1 MTSTLTEEAPRAR
14 RSAAK
19 PRRDA
24 VLADAVELARQAALE
39 TSGNDDVG
47 DHLGYVDD
55 AERLGSH
62 RFASTAAGYRGWHWT
77 VTVARVSRSKT
88 VTVCEVELL
97 PGDGALL
104 SPAWVPWADRL
115 SPADVGP
122 NDVLPEG
129 AVDDRVVP
137 GYTPQDGD
145 PVDVAHDARAIVEL
159 GAWREQVPSRQ
170 TLEEAAT
177 RWEARTP
184 VGGRSFAEDPSA
196 FIVPLSGVLGLVYG
210 VCVNEFSPDD
220 GKVVRLDQFSREP
233 VQRGVAESVW
243 PDSAHVID
251 EIRLDTSVLEPE
263 PVVEVED
270 AVVEDTVAE
279 EPILE
284 EPVADVAVSDETV
297 AEDSTDEPATDEE
310 PAADEPADAPVE
322 DA

>member
-159 GAWREQVPSRQ
+159 GAWREQVPSRE
-170 TLEEAAT
+170 TLLAAAD
-177 RWEARTP
+177 RWETRLP
-184 VGGRSFAEDPSA
+184 VRGRSFATDPNA
-196 FIVPLSGVLGLVYG
+196 FIVPLTGVLGQVYG

-220 GKVVRLDQFSREP
+220 GRIVRLDQVSDTPAPRE
-233 VQRGVAESVW
+233 VVESVW
-243 PDSAHVID
+243 PAPAPFID
-251 EIRLDTSVLEPE
+251 EIGLDTTELP
-263 PVVEVED
+263 
-270 AVVEDTVAE
+270 AE
-279 EPILE
+279 T
-284 EPVADVAVSDETV
+284 ASETEAPSAATQP
-297 AEDSTDEPATDEE
+297 AEDIDRS
-310 PAADEPADAPVE
+310 
-322 DA
+322 